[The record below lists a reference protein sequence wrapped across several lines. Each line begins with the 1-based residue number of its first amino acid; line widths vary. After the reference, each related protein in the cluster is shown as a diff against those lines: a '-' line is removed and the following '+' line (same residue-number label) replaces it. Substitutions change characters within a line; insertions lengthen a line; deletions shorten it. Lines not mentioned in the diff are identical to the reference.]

1 MGSVAQDVDRQQS
14 VKMRCFYYV
23 SIIFERVGSVICE
36 IIITQWIGRES
47 RNTYCKTTM
56 EIPDVQEFVL

>member
-1 MGSVAQDVDRQQS
+1 MGSVAQDADRQQS

-36 IIITQWIGRES
+36 RIVKQFVGRES
-47 RNTYCKTTM
+47 RNFCCQTAM
-56 EIPDVQEFVL
+56 EIHDVHEFVL